1 MKKLLEDK
9 NRVVLLLITGIF
21 FLFFA
26 LITHWTPASG
36 DDWVYAVGGMWNNP
50 FKQALVMYQT
60 WSGRYLSELWGFL
73 VAPHKSLWNILN
85 PLLFTGIFLL
95 LIKLSDTR
103 YPVLT
108 ALLAMVLIFSVGNRV
123 RMQTYTWIMGTT
135 YVVPLLLFLLQVQ
148 ILRQWLTEKNPP
160 VWQTAVLCVLNFCIP
175 LYMENAAALIF
186 GGDLLVLIYCFCTKN
201 PNRKKMILIFAFAAA
216 GSLIILS
223 SPGAAYRMVNDNAEF
238 NALSLGQ
245 KIAQNWPL
253 FLERSFTESLAVTL
267 AFTLFTLLWAER
279 KRNKHKA
286 LYGLIVLGLAAVLAG
301 QGLLYLIYTI
311 GFLAAYIVY
320 EEHSFKKWF
329 VVYLVLCA
337 GGANAVMLV
346 SPIFDSRSSLY
357 TVYLLLL
364 TALVLAQDVPLE
376 RKEVRIAEAIVL
388 CGLTGY
394 RMASYYDIYH
404 TVHLIN
410 IKRYAEIEYYRLR
423 PDAGDA
429 WLVAY
434 PDESIHS
441 PNVQEWDDTHMYY
454 FKEYYS
460 LSQDLH
466 LIFYYLDEY
475 NAETIFAAQE
485 QG

>member
-9 NRVVLLLITGIF
+9 NRIVLLMITGIF

-26 LITHWTPASG
+26 LISHWTPVSG

-50 FKQALVMYQT
+50 FKQAFTMYQT

-73 VAPHKSLWNILN
+73 VAPHKRLWNVLN

-95 LIKLSDTR
+95 LVKLSDTKR
-103 YPVLT
+103 PVLT
-108 ALLAMVLIFSVGNRV
+108 ALLAMAMIFSVGNRV

-135 YVVPLLLFLLQVQ
+135 YVLPLFLFLIQVLVLKGWLQ
-148 ILRQWLTEKNPP
+148 EKEPP
-160 VWQTAVLCVLNFCIP
+160 IWKTVVLCVLSFCIP

-201 PNRKKMILIFAFAAA
+201 PNRKKMILIFAFAVI
-216 GSLIILS
+216 GSMIILL
-223 SPGAAYRMVNDNAEF
+223 SPGAAARMTGDNAEF

-245 KIAQNWPL
+245 KLAKNWPL
-253 FLERSFTESLAVTL
+253 FLERSFTESLFVTL
-267 AFTLFTLLWAER
+267 GFTLFTLLWAER
-279 KRNKHKA
+279 TRNGHKA
-286 LYGLIVLGLAAVLAG
+286 LYGLITLGIVTVPTG
-301 QGLLYLIYTI
+301 QGLLYLLYTVV
-311 GFLAAYIVY
+311 FLAAYIVY
-320 EEHSFKKWF
+320 EPNSFKKWF

-337 GGANAVMLV
+337 GGADVVMLV

-357 TVYLLLL
+357 TVYLLML
-364 TALVLAQDVPLE
+364 TALVLFQDVPME
-376 RKEVRIAEAIVL
+376 KKEVRYVL
-388 CGLTGY
+388 AALFAGISVY
-394 RMASYYDIYH
+394 RMISYYDIYH

-410 IKRYAEIEYYRLR
+410 IKRYSQVEYYRQR

-429 WLVAY
+429 WLMAY

-454 FKEYYS
+454 FKEYYN

-475 NAETIFAAQE
+475 NAETIFASQE
-485 QG
+485 